1 MRNMVMFNVYKVY
14 IVIVALSSK
23 NVYLV
28 YRGDDMKEKKT
39 EVITYRTTPAIKQ
52 SLQQEAEERG
62 WSISQLSE
70 RIIEEYVKRKEA
82 QRKPADAPDAD

>member
-1 MRNMVMFNVYKVY
+1 MSYFVYKVY
-14 IVIVALSSK
+14 IVIVALSREK
-23 NVYLV
+23 VYLV

-52 SLQQEAEERG
+52 RLQQEAEERG

-70 RIIEEYVKRKEA
+70 RIIEEYIKSQEASRKA
-82 QRKPADAPDAD
+82 LDAVEEN